1 MGILAQPNLPDIPLK
16 RTKKVRLGIYIK
28 SRQEVGRINGLN
40 WFSAGKN
47 ILCLQVCVKVQEIY
61 SIQKIN
67 GSPDR
72 MRNLEIGS
80 PVGRRGYLGSS
91 QFGNFQSGAVSM
103 LKSGRQLE
111 LTFVSVLTFC
121 LDVVKSHLGPRQCHK
136 ISSLTKNLV
145 SGLILGIILQM
156 FHYMYLW
163 V

>member
-1 MGILAQPNLPDIPLK
+1 MGILARPNLPDIPLK

-28 SRQEVGRINGLN
+28 SRQVVGRIKGLN

-67 GSPDR
+67 GLSPDR
-72 MRNLEIGS
+72 MRNLDIGS

-103 LKSGRQLE
+103 LKSGSQLE

-145 SGLILGIILQM
+145 SGLILVIILQM
-156 FHYMYLW
+156 FHYLW